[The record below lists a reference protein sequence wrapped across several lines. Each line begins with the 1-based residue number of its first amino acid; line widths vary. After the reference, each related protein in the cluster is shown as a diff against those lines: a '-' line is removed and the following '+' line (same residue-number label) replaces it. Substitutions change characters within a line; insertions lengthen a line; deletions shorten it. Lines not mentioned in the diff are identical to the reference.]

1 MRIGEIVRAGSSPFM
16 QVRDIDGAEALV
28 RWIRSDGTIIQ
39 RVVDVG
45 SLVPF
50 WQSFSPQS
58 MWPETQHLDLVEIE
72 REERAAAA
80 EKKAKVKV
88 SRKARRSLKVSRRGA
103 A

>member
-28 RWIRSDGTIIQ
+28 RWVRSDGTIMQ
-39 RVVDVG
+39 RVVDVA
-45 SLVPF
+45 SLVPL

-58 MWPETQHLDLVEIE
+58 MWPETQHVDLIEIE

-80 EKKAKVKV
+80 EKKAKQKA
-88 SRKARRSLKVSRRGA
+88 SRRAKRSMKINRKATT
-103 A
+103 